1 MNPEPF
7 TLRELLWMAESCQ
20 RERWA
25 HTSLMIARI
34 LEGLGAKKQG
44 GGRPTPADFNPFADE
59 DAAPRGIPLTTDNW
73 ADLKALVKRRETTS

>member
-20 RERWA
+20 GERWA

-34 LEGLGAKKQG
+34 LEGLGVKRRG
-44 GGRPTPADFNPFADE
+44 GGRPRPADFNPFA
-59 DAAPRGIPLTTDNW
+59 ASGGGPRGISLTTDNW
-73 ADLKALVKRRETTS
+73 DFLKSLVKREKGQ